1 MTKKNF
7 PSGKELTGKAL
18 NAAFDA
24 LVLGCE
30 GMLTRAQDRANI
42 KTGTL
47 RRSGT
52 VIPNRSKRKVA
63 ITFTAPYF
71 KDVHEGSPPHD
82 IAVKNKKSLAVPL
95 KDFYG
100 TAYPYGSGKL
110 PQLSKDGKFVLFGR
124 RVRHPGYGGN
134 PFLRETVKQYLPSVR
149 KMVRRAVLN
158 ALNEGQ

>member
-1 MTKKNF
+1 MSNP
-7 PSGKELTGKAL
+7 PSGSEIIRRIQ

-30 GMLTRAQDRANI
+30 GILTRAQDRSNI

-52 VIPNRSKRKVA
+52 VIPNRRRMLVA
-63 ITFTAPYF
+63 ITFTASYF

-82 IAVKNKKSLAVPL
+82 IVVRDKKTLAVPL
-95 KDFYG
+95 RNFFG
-100 TAYPYGSGKL
+100 TAYPYGSGRL
-110 PQLSKDGKFVLFGR
+110 PQISKDGGFVILGR

-134 PFLRETVKQYLPSVR
+134 PFLRETVEQYLPN
-149 KMVRRAVLN
+149 VRRMVKRSVIR